1 MKAVPLSN
9 DSSPGLAMLAHARS
23 APPPREADARN
34 RRKVGRS
41 TKGSGGGGGGGG
53 GLTHALATCPHPHH
67 PPRAS

>member
-23 APPPREADARN
+23 APPPEADSRN
-34 RRKVGRS
+34 WRKVGLS
-41 TKGSGGGGGGGG
+41 TKGSGG